1 MPTRAGRVARQVRV
15 VETSVRLI
23 RIEFTGY
30 LPNREWTAYRGLP
43 GRGVG
48 PPRRGRQCL
57 PRAGN
62 RPRSSTPCQGRHTT
76 GIPQGRP
83 CRSGGGAQNR
93 AFVLA
98 HLLPPVM
105 NMFPLPAWVAADDVL
120 DGSGSRDPASSGRP
134 PAELTPRGE
143 PMAPPGLPLGRWIM
157 AGGPPE
163 RGSLLLRF
171 CDATM
176 KRRVEL
182 QLRVT
187 WPHRPNRDAQ
197 GQPPDASTQRRL
209 TCNNSVQSRHAQRPP
224 PCESRRC

>member
-1 MPTRAGRVARQVRV
+1 MPTRAGRMARQVRV

-30 LPNREWTAYRGLP
+30 LPNREWTAYQGLP

-48 PPRRGRQCL
+48 HPRRGRQCL

-62 RPRSSTPCQGRHTT
+62 RPRSFTPCCGGHTT

-83 CRSGGGAQNR
+83 RRSGGGAQNR

-105 NMFPLPAWVAADDVL
+105 NKFPLPAWVAADDVL
-120 DGSGSRDPASSGRP
+120 DGSGSRDPASSGWPCITLCTGRP
-134 PAELTPRGE
+134 PAELTPRGK

-157 AGGPPE
+157 AGGP
-163 RGSLLLRF
+163 
-171 CDATM
+171 
-176 KRRVEL
+176 
-182 QLRVT
+182 
-187 WPHRPNRDAQ
+187 
-197 GQPPDASTQRRL
+197 
-209 TCNNSVQSRHAQRPP
+209 SRAP
-224 PCESRRC
+224 